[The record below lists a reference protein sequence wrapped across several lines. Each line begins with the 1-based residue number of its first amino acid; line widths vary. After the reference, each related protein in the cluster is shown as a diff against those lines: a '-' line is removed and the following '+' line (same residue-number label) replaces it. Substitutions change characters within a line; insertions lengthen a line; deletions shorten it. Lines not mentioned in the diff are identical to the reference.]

1 LKSELHLSSAISFTA
16 SWNFFQNIFFM
27 DTLFLETTGMIG
39 QKIPT
44 LAFKPTT
51 GKSISPWVEG
61 GHRVEMFL
69 GVYVSLPHR
78 S

>member
-1 LKSELHLSSAISFTA
+1 
-16 SWNFFQNIFFM
+16 M

-69 GVYVSLPHR
+69 GVYVSLSHR